1 MVSSHPAPRDS
12 DSKICLPS
20 SAGDDKLLAA
30 PLPIQQNPTRS
41 DCATLPHKVL
51 DIVLMFAYYPRM
63 GSIHLVIPQKEE
75 PPALHERAMDNLK
88 YIRETMERASAFTG
102 ISGWGQVVIGIT
114 ALIASLISAP
124 QKTFKGWLAVW
135 VAEAV
140 IALLIAG
147 WSMDRKARAAK
158 MPLLS
163 GPGRKVAFSLSPPIF
178 AGGILSVVLY
188 RAGLTNAIP
197 GLWLLLYGTGVV
209 TGGMFSVSAV
219 PIMGLCFM
227 ALGAAA
233 FLAPA
238 GLANWFMAAGFG
250 GLHIVFGVIIARR
263 YGG

>member
-1 MVSSHPAPRDS
+1 
-12 DSKICLPS
+12 
-20 SAGDDKLLAA
+20 
-30 PLPIQQNPTRS
+30 
-41 DCATLPHKVL
+41 
-51 DIVLMFAYYPRM
+51 M
-63 GSIHLVIPQKEE
+63 GSIQLVIPKKEE
-75 PPALHERAMDNLK
+75 PPALHDRAMDNLQ
-88 YIRETMERASAFTG
+88 YIRETMERATAFTG
-102 ISGWGQVVIGIT
+102 ISGWGQVAIGVS
-114 ALIASLISAP
+114 ALAASFIAAQ
-124 QKTFKGWLAVW
+124 QKSFTNWLAIW
-135 VAEAV
+135 CGEALV
-140 IALLIAG
+140 ALLITG

-163 GPGRKVAFSLSPPIF
+163 GPGRKVAFSLSPPLF
-178 AGGILSVVLY
+178 AGGLVTVVLY

-227 ALGAAA
+227 GLGAAA